1 MKTLLPPLAAKRPN
15 KISAHG
21 DTWNDDYFWLKE
33 KTNPEVVRYLNAE
46 NDYTAK
52 VMKPYGDLAAK
63 LNREMVRRILEDD
76 ESAPVRI
83 GENYYFAKHRKSF
96 QYEIYCR
103 KTGSLRAPET
113 VILDLNELARGK
125 KYMRLGDFELSPDQ
139 RLLAYSTDT
148 KGDELFTIRIK
159 DLSTGKLLS
168 DKIEDA
174 YYSMAWSR
182 DNRCLFYTKVDSAL
196 RPYRVWKHTVGTPAE
211 NDELVWEEQDERFT
225 IGVEASKDNQYIFLN
240 IHSMVTSEVRY
251 LDDGGNSGELK
262 IVFPRHQDIEY
273 SVVHRL
279 GLFYIRINDKGR
291 NFRLVS
297 TPADQLAKA
306 DWKELL
312 PQNPDVCLEAMDEFA
327 GHLAIEAK
335 ENGLTQIII
344 HNCKTGAN
352 HKVRFPEPAY
362 GVKIESNPDFQSNI
376 LRFVYSSMVTP
387 ASVFDYQMNTKR
399 RELKKQDRV
408 RGGYHPDKYK
418 TERVFATAP
427 DGTKVPISLAYKK
440 GVKRDGKS
448 PALLYGYGAY
458 GFSRDAEFSST
469 RLSLL
474 DRGFIFAI
482 AHIRGGA
489 EMGEPWH
496 DHGKLLFK
504 KNSFTDFIVCGE
516 HLVEHKYT
524 SSDKLVIQGGSAG
537 GLLMGAVVNMRP
549 DLFHAAVAMV
559 PFVDVISTMLD
570 ASLPLTVGEYEEWGN
585 PNEKK
590 FYRYIKS
597 YSPYD
602 NVEPKAYPNLLVTAG
617 LNDPRVQYWE
627 PAKWVAKLR
636 TLNTS
641 GKLLLLKTNMGGGH
655 FGKSGRY
662 DKFQEIAFEYAF
674 MLRTVGLSK

>member
-1 MKTLLPPLAAKRPN
+1 MKTLLPPLAAKRPH

-21 DTWNDDYFWLKE
+21 DNWTDDYFWLKE
-33 KTNPEVVRYLNAE
+33 KTNPEVIRHLNAE

-52 VMKPYGDLAAK
+52 VMKPFDDLAAK

-76 ESAPVRI
+76 ESAPVKI
-83 GENYYFAKHRKSF
+83 GDNYYYAKQRKGF

-103 KTGSLRAPET
+103 KTGNLRAPET

-159 DLSTGKLLS
+159 DLTTGKLLS
-168 DKIEDA
+168 DKIEGA

-182 DNRCLFYTKVDSAL
+182 DNRCLFYTKVDAAL
-196 RPYRVWKHTVGTPAE
+196 RPYRVWKHVVGVPSE
-211 NDELVWEEQDERFT
+211 DDVLVWEEQDERFT
-225 IGVEASKDNQYIFLN
+225 IGVEASKDNLYIFVN

-251 LDDGGNSGELK
+251 LSDGGAAEELK
-262 IVFPRHQDIEY
+262 VVAPRHQDIEY

-297 TPADQLAKA
+297 AAVDQLAKTA
-306 DWKELL
+306 WKEIL
-312 PQNPDVCLEAMDEFA
+312 PHDPEVCLEAVDEFT

-335 ENGLTQIII
+335 ENGLTQILI

-352 HKVRFPEPAY
+352 HKVKFPEPAY
-362 GVKIESNPDFQSNI
+362 GVKIESNPDFQSNL

-418 TERVFATAP
+418 TERIFATAP
-427 DGTKVPISLAYKK
+427 DGTKVPISIAYKK
-440 GVKRDGKS
+440 GVKRDGKA

-458 GFSRDAEFSST
+458 GYSRDAEFSST

-474 DRGFIFAI
+474 DRGFVYAI

-504 KNSFTDFIVCGE
+504 KNSFTDFIACGE
-516 HLVEHKYT
+516 HLEEHNYT
-524 SSDKLVIQGGSAG
+524 SSDRLVIQGGSAG

-559 PFVDVISTMLD
+559 PFVDVVSTMLD

-602 NVEPKAYPNLLVTAG
+602 NVEPKAYPNMLVTAG

-636 TLNTS
+636 TKNT
-641 GKLLLLKTNMGGGH
+641 GKNLLLLKTNMGGGH

-662 DKFQEIAFEYAF
+662 DKFQEVAFEYAF